1 MGYIRDIKGG
11 HMPNK
16 ESRSVK
22 LRKVDHDVLEEL
34 RQEVVV
40 ERGVA
45 TLSVPQLIMEMV
57 KFYKENRIKS

>member
-1 MGYIRDIKGG
+1 
-11 HMPNK
+11 MPNK